1 MLIKGPEIFMLMAE
15 YLPSPLCIK
24 LQMQRSFVKG
34 RGFTPRS
41 SHSKIVQRKHSY
53 GSCKTVLF
61 PMWKMCDFPAPGFTN
76 LKVGPFSGE
85 LALKCTCLGTL
96 VGSDGATASDWI
108 PLVDQ
113 VLLTASVFLTY
124 MAGVIPGYNSSP
136 TFQKNIYD
144 NAVPETSNASGSATK
159 NNDTDSDCSLD
170 ALNAVKKKLLDS
182 LEALELGGKLGNRV
196 LEPEGYYTK
205 RPLSLNAIADGPR
218 LRLLWASLL
227 RIEEEVK
234 TISNSE
240 TFNSD
245 FSGVIRKSCLPVC
258 TSWLET
264 ELDLLNSKPSK
275 ALVLLMDAKLNGDNA
290 ILQNIR
296 NSGKEDLYAELLCF
310 LSFGS
315 LREDC
320 SYDSGLFM
328 IHGVSIL
335 EDLVITLS
343 DGIVSIYLEL
353 ISVDSNFSDEMDGVS
368 FALCTLST
376 RALQRLRNE
385 VALYQWLYQNLE
397 AVASMYEDRFDLWT
411 FESQLI
417 DKVDNSWNE
426 NYSWWKRLIPRK
438 SDTVSSTLDHVL
450 INNFCM
456 PVKRTKELR
465 ALTGW
470 RYYFSLF
477 LELSDISMPL
487 VRAVVDKVSKA
498 LSFFLVCLIGRSL
511 GLIYTGIRQSLRW
524 K

>member
-1 MLIKGPEIFMLMAE
+1 MLMAE
-15 YLPSPLCIK
+15 CVVSPLCMK
-24 LQMQRSFVKG
+24 LQMQRSFATGK
-34 RGFTPRS
+34 PRS
-41 SHSKIVQRKHSY
+41 SHSKILQRKHSY
-53 GSCKTVLF
+53 GSCKTVLV
-61 PMWKMCDFPAPGFTN
+61 PMWKMCDFTAPGFSN
-76 LKVGPFSGE
+76 LKVNPLPRE
-85 LALKCTCLGTL
+85 VALKCACLGTL

-113 VLLTASVFLTY
+113 LLLTASVFLTY
-124 MAGVIPGYNSSP
+124 MAGVIPGYNSIPPS
-136 TFQKNIYD
+136 QND
-144 NAVPETSNASGSATK
+144 NAVPKTSNASGSATK
-159 NNDTDSDCSLD
+159 NNDPDSGYAVD
-170 ALNAVKKKLLDS
+170 AVKKKLLDS
-182 LEALELGGKLGNRV
+182 LEALELGGNLGNRV
-196 LEPEGYYTK
+196 LEPEGYYAK
-205 RPLSLNAIADGPR
+205 RPLSLNAIANGPR
-218 LRLLWASLL
+218 LRLLWASLQ

-234 TISNSE
+234 TISNSK

-245 FSGVIRKSCLPVC
+245 YCLKNFSGIIQKSCLPVC

-264 ELDLLNSKPSK
+264 ELGLLNSRPNK

-315 LREDC
+315 LREGC

-328 IHGVSIL
+328 MHAVSIL

-353 ISVDSNFSDEMDGVS
+353 ISVDSNFSDEMDGLS
-368 FALCTLST
+368 LALCTLST

-417 DKVDNSWNE
+417 EKVDNSWNQK
-426 NYSWWKRLIPRK
+426 YSWWKRLIHKK
-438 SDTVSSTLDHVL
+438 SDTASSTLDHVL
-450 INNFCM
+450 ISNFSM

-487 VRAVVDKVSKA
+487 VRAVIDKVSKA
-498 LSFFLVCLIGRSL
+498 MSFFLVCLIGRSL

-524 K
+524 NS

>member
-1 MLIKGPEIFMLMAE
+1 MAE
-15 YLPSPLCIK
+15 CLASPLCVK
-24 LQMQRSFVKG
+24 LQMQRSFAGGK
-34 RGFTPRS
+34 PRS
-41 SHSKIVQRKHSY
+41 SQSKIAQRKHSY
-53 GSCKTVLF
+53 GNCKTVPF
-61 PMWKMCDFPAPGFTN
+61 PMWKTCDFTPPGFSN
-76 LKVGPFSGE
+76 SKVSPFSGE
-85 LALKCTCLGTL
+85 AGLKCSCLGTL
-96 VGSDGATASDWI
+96 IGSDGATASDWVPI
-108 PLVDQ
+108 VDQ

-136 TFQKNIYD
+136 PFQKNIND
-144 NAVPETSNASGSATK
+144 NAVPKASNASGSARK
-159 NNDTDSDCSLD
+159 NNDPDSGYPID
-170 ALNAVKKKLLDS
+170 AVKKKLSDS
-182 LEALELGGKLGNRV
+182 LEALELGDNLGNRV
-196 LEPEGYYTK
+196 LEPEGYYAK

-218 LRLLWASLL
+218 LRLLWTSLQ

-234 TISNSE
+234 SISNSQ
-240 TFNSD
+240 TVNSGYCLAD
-245 FSGVIRKSCLPVC
+245 FSGVIQNSCLPVC

-264 ELDLLNSKPSK
+264 ELDLLSSKPNK

-296 NSGKEDLYAELLCF
+296 NSGKEDLYAELLYF

-315 LREDC
+315 LREGC

-353 ISVDSNFSDEMDGVS
+353 ISVDSNFSDEMDGMS
-368 FALCTLST
+368 LALCPLST

-417 DKVDNSWNE
+417 KKADNSWNE
-426 NYSWWKRLIPRK
+426 NYSWWKRLIHKK
-438 SDTVSSTLDHVL
+438 SDTASSTLDHVL
-450 INNFCM
+450 INNFSM

-487 VRAVVDKVSKA
+487 VRAVIDKVSKA
-498 LSFFLVCLIGRSL
+498 MSFFLVCLIGRSL